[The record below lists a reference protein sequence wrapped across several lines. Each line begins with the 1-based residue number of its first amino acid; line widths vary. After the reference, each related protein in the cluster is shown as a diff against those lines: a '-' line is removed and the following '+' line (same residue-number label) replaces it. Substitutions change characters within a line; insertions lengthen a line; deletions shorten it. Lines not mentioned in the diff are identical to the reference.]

1 MAAELNK
8 RFSRSWQV
16 QASYTWSKSIDD
28 VSDFGGVL
36 VNDSYLSQN
45 PFDLRNSRGVSQF
58 DIPHRLVVNHILE
71 PQIFRSLTGVS
82 GKVLYGWSFNGIFQT
97 QSGFPT
103 NIFAGTRLGITDAA
117 LSGNSAANQV
127 RANVAGD
134 LSSLVFAPAGSPEAA
149 RIPAPAARG
158 VDSTAAQRNSNTSG
172 YALVQPLLGQYGTL
186 GRNDFRLNGLTQF
199 DWVVMKNTAVRE
211 NVKVQF
217 RADFFNVFNNT
228 SFAGFQNVLT
238 SPAFGT
244 YQATDTRPR
253 EIQLGLKL
261 LW

>member
-1 MAAELNK
+1 VNK
-8 RFSRSWQV
+8 RFTRGWQV

-36 VNDSYLSQN
+36 VNDSYVSQN
-45 PFDLRNSRGVSQF
+45 PFDMRDGRGLSQF
-58 DIPHRLVVNHILE
+58 DVPHRLVVNHMLE
-71 PQIFRSLTGVS
+71 PQIFRGLTGAA
-82 GKVLYGWSFNGIFQT
+82 GTVLHGWALNGIFQT

-103 NIFAGTRLGITDAA
+103 NVFAGTRLGITDAA
-117 LSGNSAANQV
+117 LSGNTATANVV
-127 RANVAGD
+127 RASVVGD
-134 LSSLVFAPAGSPEAA
+134 LSRVVFAPAGSPEAA
-149 RIPAPAARG
+149 AIPTPAARG
-158 VDSTAAQRNSNTSG
+158 VNATAAQRNTNTSG

-186 GRNDFRLNGLTQF
+186 GRNVLRLNGLTQF
-199 DWVVMKNTAVRE
+199 DWAVIKNTPVGE
-211 NVKVQF
+211 DLNIQF
-217 RADFFNVFNNT
+217 RAEFFNALNNT

-244 YQATDTRPR
+244 YTATDTRPR